1 MERERAG
8 RGLKVSFSWEEVYS
22 MRLDQGRGSFS
33 LTRFKR
39 TLRSKIR
46 QLIVR
51 DYYETTGMNRS
62 AVRIEVG
69 RVAVRQIDPRCP
81 KDFLVD
87 ISHLSGGVVVCRE
100 TYQYVF
106 ENSGR
111 SLNGSLALRRRRNG
125 RK

>member
-1 MERERAG
+1 MERERSG
-8 RGLKVSFSWEEVYS
+8 NGLKVSFSWEEVYS
-22 MRLDQGRGSFS
+22 MRLDQGKGSFS

-39 TLRSKIR
+39 TFRSKVR
-46 QLIVR
+46 QLIARENR
-51 DYYETTGMNRS
+51 DTAGMDQS

-69 RVAVRQIDPRCP
+69 RVAVRQIDPRRP

-100 TYQYVF
+100 TFQYVF
-106 ENSGR
+106 ENSGK
-111 SLNGSLALRRRRNG
+111 SLNGSLVLRRRCNA